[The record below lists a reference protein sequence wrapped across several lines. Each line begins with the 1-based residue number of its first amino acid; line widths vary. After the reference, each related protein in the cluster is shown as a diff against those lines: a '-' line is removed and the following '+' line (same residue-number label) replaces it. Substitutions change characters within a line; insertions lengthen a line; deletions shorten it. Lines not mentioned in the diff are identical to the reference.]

1 MTVNARFGWS
11 VLLPVKVLAQA
22 KSRLAELA
30 GPRRGELA
38 LALACDTVSA
48 VLQTAQVARV
58 VVITDD
64 QVAAAALRELG
75 ALVIPDEPRDGLN
88 AALRHGAAFAAA
100 RWPGCGTAALSA
112 DLPALRPAELMRAL
126 HAAAAWPT
134 AFVADA
140 AGDGTTLYTAA
151 PGAAFRPGFGLASRA
166 RHAADGAAELELAD
180 IPGLRRDVDTPADL
194 RGAAALGLGL
204 HTAPLAAELLRCAP
218 QGR

>member
-48 VLQTAQVARV
+48 VLQTAEVARV

-194 RGAAALGLGL
+194 RGAAALGLGP